1 MVCLHAMQADF
12 LCLLTGVKVMF
23 RVALVLFKSV
33 LGNSQHLAECP
44 GMYEVLDKLR
54 HIPPQYMEQEFL
66 VREVCTSQSGHER
79 KLTPTPEAMLCVWM
93 VSWLS
98 NVNVIRLIYF
108 SVCKN
113 NCF

>member
-1 MVCLHAMQADF
+1 MRYVCLSCGAYDRKTSRLARFLSTYMYMCVVCFHAMQADF

-66 VREVCTSQSGHER
+66 VREVCTSQSG
-79 KLTPTPEAMLCVWM
+79 L
-93 VSWLS
+93 
-98 NVNVIRLIYF
+98 
-108 SVCKN
+108 
-113 NCF
+113 